1 MSDTYREIA
10 RGTDRYG
17 TPWQVGT
24 DEGALTVTLCG
35 ASVDIDG
42 EQKER
47 FAQAVAETAAP
58 AADRFVTVEE
68 HRWYAIVRVN
78 GGFWRAFAG
87 GREFS
92 GLGVFDDEA
101 EFEEW
106 RRGE

>member
-42 EQKER
+42 AEKER
-47 FAQAVAETAAP
+47 FAEAVA
-58 AADRFVTVEE
+58 
-68 HRWYAIVRVN
+68 
-78 GGFWRAFAG
+78 RAMTPG
-87 GREFS
+87 QTCRECLGS
-92 GLGVFDDEA
+92 GLIPVDGCTCGDGLPPYGHE
-101 EFEEW
+101 
-106 RRGE
+106 RGCGYEPCPAGCPVTD